1 MVKRLLHMGFA
12 AFGGLALLA
21 AAAASGQTQK
31 DKATDAGKT
40 ALSAESAAVYG
51 GARYQPGN
59 HRDPFLNPLLTGRKA
74 DVDEEVQ
81 RGDPPPGIAGM
92 KINDVVLLG
101 FSVSPDGKTAVF
113 RGTDKRVYFL
123 HQGDRMFD
131 GYIKAV
137 NLDSV
142 QLIRETKMR
151 SGKVTTEEVTKR
163 LRT

>member
-1 MVKRLLHMGFA
+1 MVKRLLHMGLA
-12 AFGGLALLA
+12 AFGGLALLTSG
-21 AAAASGQTQK
+21 AASGQTQK
-31 DKATDAGKT
+31 DKATGVEKA

-51 GARYQPGN
+51 GVRFQPSN
-59 HRDPFLNPLLTGRKA
+59 RRDPFLNPLLISRKA

-81 RGDPPPGIAGM
+81 RGTPPPGIAGM

-101 FSVSPDGKTAVF
+101 FSVSPEGKTAVF

-137 NLDSV
+137 NIDSV

-151 SGKVTTEEVTKR
+151 SGKVTIQEVTKR